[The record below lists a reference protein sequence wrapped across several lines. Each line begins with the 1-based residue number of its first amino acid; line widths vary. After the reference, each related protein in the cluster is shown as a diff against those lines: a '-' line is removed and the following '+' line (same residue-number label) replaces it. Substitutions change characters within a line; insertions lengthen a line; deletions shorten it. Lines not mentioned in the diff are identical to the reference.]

1 VCGIAGIWEFERRN
15 GAHELRAIIGSM
27 TAALAHRGPDG
38 EGAWLDERTGLALG
52 HRRLAI
58 VGGSEGGYQPMRT
71 QDGRYNFIVNGEL
84 YNYHELR
91 QDLEREG
98 YNFGGNCD
106 AEVMLA
112 GLAAWGLERALS
124 QFNGMFAFALWDALE
139 RTLHLVRDRVGE
151 KPLYYG
157 WWDGCFLFG
166 SEIKALRAHP
176 RFRPDLDAD
185 ALASYMRHSYV
196 GGSQSIYRSIRK
208 LPPGMHLVVKGRS
221 RVDPKPYWSMTEMVL
236 GAFRNPFAGDA
247 AEAVEQL
254 DRLITESVRMRL
266 RSDVPVGVFLSGGL
280 DSATILSIMARQ
292 DHNALQS
299 FTIGMPDPQLDEAPM
314 ARAIADYLGSEH
326 TESVLDEATVL
337 SVIPRLAE
345 VFDEPFADASAIPS
359 LSVAALAGSS
369 VKAVMGGDGGDE
381 ILGGY
386 QRYAVA
392 TQLWNRTKWLPES
405 MRRVA
410 GSALQALGA
419 ERYRQVGKV
428 LTVGYPRSIYW
439 HLMTHWKD
447 PGPLA
452 TPLAEFRDELRE
464 PFQASA
470 EVEFGLDLL
479 HLDLL
484 TLLPGDLL
492 VKVDRASMSEGVEVR
507 LPFLDPAVMGFCLS
521 LPVGLR
527 NRDGQLKWVLRQVL
541 RKYLPDLLIAGQ
553 KKGFAVPLAAWLRGC
568 LREWAEELLS
578 EKSLEKSEVF
588 SARAVRECWQAHL
601 SGKRDCSRALWN
613 VLMFQTSHAGS
624 RV

>member
-1 VCGIAGIWEFERRN
+1 MCGIVGFWEFERRN
-15 GAHELRAIIGSM
+15 GAQELRTIIGRM
-27 TAALAHRGPDG
+27 TATLAHRGPDG
-38 EGAWLDERTGLALG
+38 EGVWMDQQAGFALG

-58 VGGSEGGYQPMRT
+58 VDGSEGGYQPMRI
-71 QDGRYNFIVNGEL
+71 QDGRYNFVVNGEL
-84 YNYHELR
+84 YNYLELR
-91 QDLEREG
+91 QELEREG
-98 YNFGGNCD
+98 YNFGGICD
-106 AEVMLA
+106 AEVMLT
-112 GLAAWGLERALS
+112 GLAAWGLDRALD
-124 QFNGMFAFALWDALE
+124 QFNGMFAFALWDARE

-157 WWDGCFLFG
+157 WWQGCFVFG

-185 ALASYMRHSYV
+185 ALASYMRHSYI
-196 GGSQSIYRSIRK
+196 GGSQSIYQSIRK
-208 LPPGMHLVVKGRS
+208 LPPGMKLVVKGS
-221 RVDPKPYWSMTEMVL
+221 SPVDPEPYWSMTEMAL
-236 GAFRNPFAGDA
+236 EAFRNPFAGDS
-247 AEAVEQL
+247 AEAVELL
-254 DRLITESVRMRL
+254 DRLMTESVRMRL

-292 DHNALQS
+292 NHNVVKS

-314 ARAIADYLGSEH
+314 ARSIAQYLGSEH
-326 TESVLDEATVL
+326 SESLLDEAKAL
-337 SVIPRLAE
+337 SVIPSLAE

-359 LSVAALAGSS
+359 LCVAALAGSS

-392 TQLWNRTKWLPES
+392 TQLWNRTKWLPGS
-405 MRRVA
+405 MRQAA
-410 GSALQALGA
+410 GDALQAFGT
-419 ERYRQVGKV
+419 ERFRQVGKV
-428 LTVGYPRSIYW
+428 LADGYPRSIHW
-439 HLMTHWKD
+439 HLVTHWKD
-447 PGPLA
+447 PGPFT

-492 VKVDRASMSEGVEVR
+492 VKVDRASMAAGVEVR

-521 LPVGLR
+521 LPAELR
-527 NRDGQLKWVLRQVL
+527 NRDGQPKWVLRQVL
-541 RKYLPDLLIAGQ
+541 RKYLPDALIAGQ

-578 EKSLEKSEVF
+578 EKCLVQSEVF
-588 SARAVRECWQAHL
+588 SVCAVRECWQAHL
-601 SGKRDCSRALWN
+601 SGKRDGSRALWN
-613 VLMFQTSHAGS
+613 VLMFQSSLAGS
-624 RV
+624 KA